1 MYLYFTKP
9 KTWQRMR
16 GVVIA
21 IFMLLSTV
29 VASAQEP
36 FNGRITTP
44 EGKGIRARIYVES
57 RDKQTVSDGK
67 GRFGLTDIEP
77 HDVLR
82 IVYRR
87 TTLTIKVDGRRS
99 IDIVWSPEAESY
111 HAEESEEL
119 MHYGYGYVKRR
130 ESVDYSSGISGDRL
144 RATGAKSLVEAI
156 QMCYP
161 GLRYIN
167 GELCLLTQNSINGSS
182 KVLILVDGNEINPDI
197 VNLYDVK
204 SVEII
209 KGSNMYGF
217 RGANGVVLITT
228 MTAQDALQ
236 RER

>member
-1 MYLYFTKP
+1 
-9 KTWQRMR
+9 MR
-16 GVVIA
+16 GVLIT
-21 IFMLLSTV
+21 IFALLSIIT
-29 VASAQEP
+29 ASAQEP

-44 EGKGIRARIYVES
+44 EGKGLRARIYVEN
-57 RDKQTVSDGK
+57 RDKQTVSDSK
-67 GRFGLTDIEP
+67 GRFGLTDIEA

-82 IVYRR
+82 IVYKR

-99 IDIVWSPEAESY
+99 IDIVWSGVSDSY

-119 MHYGYGYVKRR
+119 MNYGFGYVKRR
-130 ESVDYSSGISGDRL
+130 ESLDYSSGISGDRL

-182 KVLILVDGNEINPDI
+182 AVLILVDGNEINPDMI
-197 VNLYDVK
+197 NIHDVK

-228 MTAQDALQ
+228 MSAKDALE

>member
-1 MYLYFTKP
+1 
-9 KTWQRMR
+9 MR
-16 GVVIA
+16 A
-21 IFMLLSTV
+21 LLIYI
-29 VASAQEP
+29 VAATSLLLGHNAAAQEP

-44 EGKGIRARIYVES
+44 EGKGIRARIIVDG
-57 RDKQTVSDGK
+57 RDKQTFADGK
-67 GRFGLTDIEP
+67 GRFGLTDIK
-77 HDVLR
+77 DNDK
-82 IVYRR
+82 
-87 TTLTIKVDGRRS
+87 LTIIFRRDTLHVELDGHRS
-99 IDIVWSPEAESY
+99 AEIVWSIGDEARI
-111 HAEESEEL
+111 EESVEL
-119 MHYGYGYVKRR
+119 MNYGFGYVKRR
-130 ESVDYSSGISGDRL
+130 ESLDYSSGISGDRL

-182 KVLILVDGNEINPDI
+182 AVLILVDGNEINPDI

-228 MTAQDALQ
+228 MTAQDALH

>member
-1 MYLYFTKP
+1 
-9 KTWQRMR
+9 MR
-16 GVVIA
+16 GVLIT
-21 IFMLLSTV
+21 IFALLSIIT
-29 VASAQEP
+29 ASAQEP

-44 EGKGIRARIYVES
+44 EGKGIRARIYVEN
-57 RDKQTVSDGK
+57 RDKQTVSDSK
-67 GRFGLTDIEP
+67 GRFGLTDIEA
-77 HDVLR
+77 HDILR
-82 IVYRR
+82 IVYKR

-99 IDIVWSPEAESY
+99 IDIVWSGVSESY

-119 MHYGYGYVKRR
+119 MNYGFGYVKRR
-130 ESVDYSSGISGDRL
+130 ESLDYSSGISGDRL

-182 KVLILVDGNEINPDI
+182 AVLILVDGNEINPDMI
-197 VNLYDVK
+197 NIHDVK

-228 MTAQDALQ
+228 MSAKDALE